1 MSDSPKCPL
10 CGEGMDDEQKP
21 TCVLKQK
28 RAAEDPTIPPEGP
41 IMLSKDPISPP
52 EGLSC
57 SQRTLPTL
65 QRAYHAHR
73 RPYEPFRGHIMLSE
87 DIIPVLQRAY
97 HAHRGPYQ
105 PSRGPIMLSEDST
118 SPPKEPNSSPE
129 GSVMLSEDLT
139 SLSEGPIMLLEDP
152 TSPPE
157 GVSC

>member
-57 SQRTLPTL
+57 SQRTLPTI
-65 QRAYHAHR
+65 QRAYHAFR
-73 RPYEPFRGHIMLSE
+73 GPYQPFRGHIMLSVDLTSPPEGPIMVLE
-87 DIIPVLQRAY
+87 DPTSPAE
-97 HAHRGPYQ
+97 
-105 PSRGPIMLSEDST
+105 GPIMLSEDPSI
-118 SPPKEPNSSPE
+118 P
-129 GSVMLSEDLT
+129 
-139 SLSEGPIMLLEDP
+139 LEFR
-152 TSPPE
+152 
-157 GVSC
+157 G